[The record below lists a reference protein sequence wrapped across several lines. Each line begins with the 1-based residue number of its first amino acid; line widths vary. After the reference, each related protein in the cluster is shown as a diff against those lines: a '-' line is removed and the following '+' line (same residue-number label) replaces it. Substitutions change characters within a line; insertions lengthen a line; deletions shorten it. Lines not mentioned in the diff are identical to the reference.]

1 MKKMVKMSLVA
12 ALVAS
17 ASAVS
22 VQADDIEILSNGKLN
37 VQIRPRYEMVD
48 QDGKSNANAITNRL
62 TIGGGADLFG
72 TSWLS
77 AYAEATNVSA
87 LNNNYHDGNNGAAGT
102 IGSNGTST
110 ATATVA
116 DAEQTRVTQAYID
129 AKFGKTLFRFGRQGI
144 NLDNQRC
151 IGTVDWRQMPQT
163 YDAYAIVDNSIENLS
178 IVAAY
183 ITNVNR
189 VFANTQSETAG
200 RNADQL
206 DTRTGVINVSY
217 KVMPELK
224 VTAYDYMIGANTGF
238 EGTPTNQGVGS
249 DTYGIA
255 LTGDIDAGAKLSYRA
270 EYASQSDATLENSGY
285 TGNPSVDADYMNF
298 ELNANISG
306 ILAGV
311 QYEKLSGTNGTDGK
325 TAFSTPLATL
335 HAHNGWADMFLGTP
349 ATGLVDMNVML
360 GYTSKE
366 FGTAKVIY
374 HEFESD
380 EGSRDYGTEWD
391 AIYTRAVPSVKGLN
405 GMLKYARYS
414 ADDAV
419 ALTATQA
426 NVDTTKFWAM
436 LTYNFST
443 K

>member
-22 VQADDIEILSNGKLN
+22 VQADDMEILSNGKLN
-37 VQIRPRYEMVD
+37 IQIRPRYEMVD
-48 QDGKSNANAITNRL
+48 QDTKSNANAITNRL

-77 AYAEATNVSA
+77 AYAEGTNVSA
-87 LNNNYHDGNNGAAGT
+87 LNDNYHDGNNGAAGT
-102 IGSNGTST
+102 IGSNGTSMT
-110 ATATVA
+110 TATVA
-116 DAEQTRVTQAYID
+116 DAEQTRITQAYID
-129 AKFGKTLFRFGRQGI
+129 AKFGKTLFRFGRQAI
-144 NLDNQRC
+144 NLDNQRF
-151 IGTVDWRQMPQT
+151 IGSVDWRQMPQT
-163 YDAYAIVDNSIENLS
+163 FDAYAIVDNSIENLS

-189 VFANTQSETAG
+189 VFANTQSEVAS

-224 VTAYDYMIGANTGF
+224 VTAYDYMIGGGTGAEGVAN
-238 EGTPTNQGVGS
+238 NNGVGS
-249 DTYGIA
+249 DTYGVA

-270 EYASQSDATLENSGY
+270 EYAIQKDPTLENSGFSK
-285 TGNPSVDADYMNF
+285 GAIDPDSDYMNF

-306 ILAGV
+306 ILIGA
-311 QYEKLSGTNGTDGK
+311 QYESLGANDTTGGA
-325 TAFSTPLATL
+325 AFSTPLATL

-349 ATGLVDMNVML
+349 AAGLVDMNVML